1 MAIAVLGGQKVSANP
16 VDTNTAKLVARN
28 YMQQYDATVKSVS
41 NLRISQAALANGL
54 THLYIIEKTSGNGFV
69 VVSADDCVQPVLAYS
84 TTSGAS
90 MEIPV
95 NALDWFRGYNGEIA
109 YCVANNLQPTE
120 EVREAW
126 QSLVSQT
133 DVSRRGNAFE
143 EPLQTMSST
152 AVVGPLV
159 TTTWDQAPLYNNLC
173 PYNNTYGERTVVGCV
188 ATAMAQIMKYW
199 NYPLRGTGSKSYQ
212 PNTNYNYGT
221 LSANFANTT
230 YDWANMPTE
239 LTANSTAAEIN
250 AVATLS
256 YHCGVAVEMMYN
268 VSSQGGSG
276 AYTLGNY
283 SPTAEWAL
291 KTYFGYKSTIASDY
305 RTYYTDAQ
313 WEQLL
318 KNEIDARRP
327 LLHSGRGDGGGHAFV
342 CDGYD
347 NTGKFH
353 YNWGWSGSYN
363 GFFAS
368 NNLSPAG
375 GGIGTNN
382 SNTFNQNQG
391 VAYGIEPGTPSL
403 TVRAENL
410 LMASAGDSQL
420 IKVFSSSDTHRWTAT
435 VSKPWLTL
443 SANSGTGTLNI
454 HNITVNAL
462 ANNSGTNRTAIIMVV
477 QNTDT
482 AFVTVVQPC
491 ANHSISGRYGN
502 NNTNFIQ
509 VVDTLSEIVLR
520 PEKYGTFAAGDTVKA
535 VYFTT
540 YYHPQ
545 YPEYSDTVF
554 TITIYENPTYTDTLM
569 SGKWDLA
576 TNVLGTPV
584 YTQTHIQN
592 GYGHQVATLTTP
604 YVVNGNTF
612 WVGLKV
618 RNGALLRFF
627 SEATGDSVLRANFP
641 MASSI
646 AGNYLDVQG
655 GYARAAI
662 RGSIA
667 NDTNY
672 AYQFNK
678 YYTFTIDVATDA
690 TSTVAITARPDSI
703 HHGYITGT
711 GIYASGDTATLVAR
725 SLPGYAFSHWSDG
738 VITNTRTFVAY
749 DTVIYPEFVAYYNVL
764 TPVTLTVTSANPQ
777 LGTTYGSGTY
787 YVGDSVVAIAIPAD
801 STKCFVGWND
811 NNSSNPRRFAI
822 NANTQL
828 VATFATRATGGITVH
843 DTIHDTAYVN
853 VPVHDTTYINV
864 AVHDTIHD
872 TAYISLPQ
880 HNFNIT
886 SSNAQQG
893 VTVGTGT
900 YPQGLRIG
908 IAAVPNEGYRF
919 SHWSDNNT
927 DNPRHFTVS
936 GDVSLTA
943 YFVASTGTNTPDKSL
958 EISIYPNPTT
968 GFVTLSQYA
977 ERVEILDNVGRTVA
991 VTDGAINLNL
1001 SELAPGTYTL
1011 RIVVDGNVAI
1021 RKVVKR

>member
-16 VDTNTAKLVARN
+16 VDTNIAKLVARN

-126 QSLVSQT
+126 QSLVLQT

-152 AVVGPLV
+152 AMVGPLV

-291 KTYFGYKSTIASDY
+291 KTYFGYKTTIASDY

-318 KNEIDARRP
+318 KNELDARRP

-443 SANSGTGTLNI
+443 SANSGTGALNI

-576 TNVLGTPV
+576 TNVLGTPR
-584 YTQTHIQN
+584 YTQTFTQLE
-592 GYGHQVATLTTP
+592 YGQQVVPLTTP
-604 YVVNGNTF
+604 YVIKGNTF

-690 TSTVAITARPDSI
+690 TPTVAITARPDSI

-777 LGTTYGSGTY
+777 LGTTFGSGRY
-787 YVGDSVVAIAIPAD
+787 YAGDTVSAIAIPVD
-801 STKCFVGWND
+801 STRYFVRWHD
-811 NNSSNPRRFAI
+811 NNTANPRRFAI

-864 AVHDTIHD
+864 AVHDTIRD
-872 TAYISLPQ
+872 TAFVNLPQ